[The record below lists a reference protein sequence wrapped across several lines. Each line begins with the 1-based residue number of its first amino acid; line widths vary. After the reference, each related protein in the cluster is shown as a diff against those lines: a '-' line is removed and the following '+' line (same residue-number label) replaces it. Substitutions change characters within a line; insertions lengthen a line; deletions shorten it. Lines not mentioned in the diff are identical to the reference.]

1 MTYAL
6 PSFRLL
12 VFPKTL
18 DNQFDTCESAQLCR
32 LNAARKLVDFYDKR
46 FISRSNQINRITRLK
61 NVMFLQ

>member
-6 PSFRLL
+6 PSFRLSVL
-12 VFPKTL
+12 PKTF

-32 LNAARKLVDFYDKR
+32 LNTSRKLVDFYDKR
-46 FISRSNQINRITRLK
+46 FISRSNQINRMTRLK